1 MTTTL
6 FVSGVVFYCLIFL
19 LSVLGNVVVLCRC
32 VWRVT
37 TQASSIRWF
46 IANLAVSDLT
56 FMVLTL
62 FDYVAYFWT
71 WPGGSA
77 SCKLQGLLIEVCY
90 TTSVM
95 TLVVISSERRRA
107 VVSPFSV
114 RTRPSQDKK
123 KKIIC
128 IWIASFV
135 IGSPLLFAYNVSIN
149 ESGLTRC
156 TSISFGDLGKQIY
169 YSIQGIGVFIIPVA
183 YMLYAQ
189 IKIFRTL
196 RSRAA
201 TTRCSFTTGPTNC
214 HRKVAKTLAAFSIAF
229 VVCWTPFIIFR
240 TLVYFRI
247 VEEETYSWVG
257 CQLLILLNT
266 VLDPILY
273 GIYGENMK
281 ASLQRFFKCTC
292 GRRFQES
299 TLHP

>member
-6 FVSGVVFYCLIFL
+6 FVPFVAFYCSIFL

-32 VWRVT
+32 FWTVGR
-37 TQASSIRWF
+37 QASSIRWF

-71 WPGGSA
+71 WLGGSA
-77 SCKLQGLLIEVCY
+77 TCKLQGFLIEVCY
-90 TTSVM
+90 TTSIL

-114 RTRPSQDKK
+114 ITRPSQGKK

-128 IWIASFV
+128 IWIVSFV
-135 IGSPLLFAYNVSIN
+135 VGSPLLFAYNVSIN

-169 YSIQGIGVFIIPVA
+169 YSIHGIGVYIIPLV
-183 YMLYAQ
+183 YMVYAQ
-189 IKIFRTL
+189 TKIFRTL
-196 RSRAA
+196 RARAA
-201 TTRCSFTTGPTNC
+201 TARDNFITGPTNC
-214 HRKVAKTLAAFSIAF
+214 LRKVAKTLAAFSIAF
-229 VVCWTPFIIFR
+229 VFCWTPFIMFR
-240 TLVYFRI
+240 TLIYYRVI
-247 VEEETYSWVG
+247 EEETYSWVG

-281 ASLQRFFKCTC
+281 AFLRRFFKCTYR
-292 GRRFQES
+292 RRFQES